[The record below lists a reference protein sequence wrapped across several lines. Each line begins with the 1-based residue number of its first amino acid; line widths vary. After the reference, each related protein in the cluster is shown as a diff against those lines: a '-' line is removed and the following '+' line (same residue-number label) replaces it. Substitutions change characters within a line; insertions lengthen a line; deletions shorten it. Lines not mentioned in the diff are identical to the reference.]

1 MFCKKIEKT
10 FACLFLS
17 QQHNARQR
25 KTTHNFTMAPIQSMM
40 EGKWFSRPENYE
52 THLKKIINDGLE
64 GQDYW
69 FLGKTE
75 DEILKE
81 KNWTKIQY
89 VKHIYDRIGQLEQYV
104 IANESQETEWTDFV
118 KFSFQ
123 VACKHIETNSDWDV
137 VLTQVVTTE
146 NWIAHI
152 V

>member
-1 MFCKKIEKT
+1 
-10 FACLFLS
+10 
-17 QQHNARQR
+17 
-25 KTTHNFTMAPIQSMM
+25 MM

-89 VKHIYDRIGQLEQYV
+89 VKHIYDRIGRLEQYV